1 MTKLELWCRCALL
14 LSVVTKGSARST
26 GSEIYPS
33 GNAASRVLVKASDW
47 TVERIGETNVSFYE
61 KNSEIVNVTMSFN
74 MSDKFAG
81 VIVYEDD
88 CKTDLPDGTLE
99 ANLVSVDWAG
109 EDDPF
114 KTANIALG
122 LNTSS
127 IMGDSSKESFGFCV
141 KGEVYEL
148 ADSTNVTDRFVV
160 NFHETVYNLTMDL
173 NAEVVFDLNAN
184 VERLSAEG
192 VDESITYSEFI
203 DAYLCDEEREVTDP
217 TPYSQGNV
225 LNLCVTSK
233 DDKVVTVT
241 EISDLALSQGNGEVT
256 FNAIEKSDVKY
267 DSLVTSDGTNCPK
280 GVCMVK
286 VVLVAIFF
294 SEEDP
299 DDIKVSGSV
308 KLEIAGAGTG
318 GVVSERRYLEAASIE
333 RKLEA
338 SAVGFDLVL
347 QLESAAAQAD
357 SSVGRKSMASAHIL
371 AVALYLMMS

>member
-1 MTKLELWCRCALL
+1 
-14 LSVVTKGSARST
+14 
-26 GSEIYPS
+26 
-33 GNAASRVLVKASDW
+33 VLVKASDW
-47 TVERIGETNVSFYE
+47 TVERIGETNVSLSQE
-61 KNSEIVNVTMSFN
+61 DSDIVNVTMSFN
-74 MSDKFAG
+74 MSDKFTG

-88 CKTDLPDGTLE
+88 CKTDLPDGTVE
-99 ANLVSVDWAG
+99 ADLVSVDWAG

-122 LNTSS
+122 LNASS
-127 IMGDSSKESFGFCV
+127 IMGDSSEGSFGFCV

-148 ADSTNVTDRFVV
+148 ADSTNITDRFVV

-173 NAEVVFDLNAN
+173 NAEVKFDLGG
-184 VERLSAEG
+184 VGVFRVGAEG

-217 TPYSQGNV
+217 TPYAQGSV
-225 LNLCVTSK
+225 LNLCVTSL

-241 EISDLALSQGNGEVT
+241 EISDLALSQGDGEVT
-256 FNAIEKSDVKY
+256 FNAIEKSAVQY
-267 DSLVTSDGTNCPK
+267 DSLVTSDGTNCPM

-286 VVLVAIFF
+286 VVLVATFF
-294 SEEDP
+294 SEAVP
-299 DDIKVSGSV
+299 GDIKVSGSV
-308 KLEIAGAGTG
+308 KLELAGAGTG
-318 GVVSERRYLEAASIE
+318 GAVGEARYLEAASIE